1 MSETYLFDEPK
12 NVFVFKANCILARN
26 QSEDILYR
34 LKQQIAE
41 GVVLLDALVE
51 LKAITGPCVE
61 GIEVKLIRE
70 GDDNDN

>member
-1 MSETYLFDEPK
+1 MTTENESK
-12 NVFVFKANCILARN
+12 NIFVFKANCLLTIN
-26 QSEDILYR
+26 QSEDIR
-34 LKQQIAE
+34 EKLKHQIAE